1 MLAILAAKKPEGESG
16 VFSKAE
22 LKACLEK
29 SSRLNKG

>member
-1 MLAILAAKKPEGESG
+1 MPAILAAKEPKGESG
-16 VFSKAE
+16 VFLRAE